1 MKLKLL
7 LNTQVEGNL
16 RPEMK
21 HTIEEYD
28 PADPSDPVTA
38 AWDDTQIN
46 VRETCTFCILS
57 YKLFKLYYEI
67 VCCLLN
73 QYACLHSLY
82 FVCLFFFKFYSVV
95 PSNGVEIMS
104 IYNIIY
110 SLIYCK

>member
-67 VCCLLN
+67 VCCLDLIN
-73 QYACLHSLY
+73 TRVCNLY
-82 FVCLFFFKFYSVV
+82 ILCVYFF
-95 PSNGVEIMS
+95 
-104 IYNIIY
+104 
-110 SLIYCK
+110 